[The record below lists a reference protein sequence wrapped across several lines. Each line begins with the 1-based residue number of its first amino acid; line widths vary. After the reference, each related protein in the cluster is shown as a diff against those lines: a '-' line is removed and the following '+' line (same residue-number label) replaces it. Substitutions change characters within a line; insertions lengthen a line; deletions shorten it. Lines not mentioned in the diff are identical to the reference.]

1 MFSKTPNWT
10 NQLSEALK
18 ENPIWLNLFDTVSKV
33 VTEVID
39 EPRWALARIREAE
52 VVQRGD
58 WLDTPIG
65 KGKVTLSRRTRSNE
79 NNNNYTYDFQ
89 DWVEVQVDGK
99 EFVTLPVQTLHD
111 RNTMIAQASNSGFDY
126 FSSTL
131 QDDDYAR
138 IVTYV
143 NKFWRFSGGDH
154 FVDFMGF
161 IKRTRFEIEQLWTQ
175 DIGHPGEPSVTDVPA
190 NENDYYPDLLR
201 TSEYLPKVWDNLTFN
216 LGDRV
221 DPGLPGYYYPTS
233 HVELEYNVLSRPNV
247 DKLDVMSLFYL
258 LAPIHLVLERF
269 AATIYVKIDYKAV
282 VSPILYTIQQRS
294 LKIEV

>member
-1 MFSKTPNWT
+1 MFSKTPNWV
-10 NQLSEALK
+10 NQLSTALR
-18 ENPIWLNLFDTVSKV
+18 ENPVWESLFATVSQV

-58 WLDTPIG
+58 WMDTPVG
-65 KGKVTLSRRTRSNE
+65 KGKVTMVRRTRSNMNDE
-79 NNNNYTYDFQ
+79 NYTYDFQ
-89 DWVEVQVDGK
+89 DWVEVQIDGRPYA
-99 EFVTLPVQTLHD
+99 TLPVQVLHD
-111 RNTMIAQASNSGFDY
+111 RNTMINQSNDLGFDY

-138 IVTYV
+138 IVAYIG
-143 NKFWRFSGGDH
+143 KFWNFSGGDH

-161 IKRTRFEIEQLWTQ
+161 IKRTRFNIEQLWTQ
-175 DIGHPGEPSVTDVPA
+175 DIGHPGSPSVTKEQA
-190 NENDYYPDLLR
+190 NEVDYYPDLLR
-201 TSEYLPKVWDNLTFN
+201 SSSYLPKVWENMAFTLT
-216 LGDRV
+216 DTV
-221 DPGLPGYYYPTS
+221 DPGNPGFYYPTS
-233 HVELEYNVLSRPNV
+233 HVELEYDQLERPNI

-269 AATIYVKIDYKAV
+269 TSTIYVNIEYKAA